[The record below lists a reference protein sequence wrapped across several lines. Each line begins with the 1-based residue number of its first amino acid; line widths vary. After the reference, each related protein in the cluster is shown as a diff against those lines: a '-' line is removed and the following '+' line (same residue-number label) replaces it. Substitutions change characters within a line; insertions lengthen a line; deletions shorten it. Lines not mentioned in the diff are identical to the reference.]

1 MKLGSHSDIKY
12 KTEKQEKLVYLGKC
26 PQADWIKKY
35 IQKKTL
41 QEETLS
47 PFLQKT
53 EIEWVIQL
61 LKLLIFAIFNKN
73 YHNNTYK
80 RRRSGVL

>member
-26 PQADWIKKY
+26 PQADCIKKY

-53 EIEWVIQL
+53 EIE
-61 LKLLIFAIFNKN
+61 
-73 YHNNTYK
+73 
-80 RRRSGVL
+80 